1 MSALYDLNDPALAAD
16 RFGYYRRLRETDPVH
31 RTPLG
36 YWVLTRYDDVAA
48 LLRSPHSSS
57 AFPREPG
64 WAMTRGGPTCP
75 VMRSVDKWLL
85 LQDGADHR
93 RLRRLIARV
102 FTPRFID
109 RLRPRIVE
117 IVDGLL
123 DAMGDGEVDL
133 IRDLALPMPVA
144 VVGELLG
151 IPVEDRARCRDWT
164 DKVGYVLDPDVS
176 PSRRIAMNKAEP
188 EFRRYLLGLMA
199 SRRGADPEHD
209 LLSVLMRA
217 EDGEQLTEDEIVA
230 NILLIFNAGHETTVN
245 LIGNGML
252 ALLRQPEALE
262 ALRADP
268 SLMPTAVD
276 ELSRFDPPVTLATRI
291 ATADLEIGGR
301 TVPKGAHV
309 MGLLDAAGRDPERY
323 PDPDRL
329 DLART
334 EPKTLA
340 FSAGPHFCLG
350 AVLGRLEA
358 ATVFSRLLER
368 YAKIELV
375 REDLPV
381 NKHFNLH
388 GLLELPLRLTH

>member
-36 YWVLTRYDDVAA
+36 YWVLTRYDDVSA

-57 AFPREPG
+57 AFPKEPG

-102 FTPRFID
+102 FTPRFLD

-123 DAMGDGEVDL
+123 DTMGDGEVDL
-133 IRDLALPMPVA
+133 VRDLALPMPVA

-188 EFRRYLLGLMA
+188 EFRKYLLGLME

-209 LLSVLMRA
+209 LLSVLMQA

-252 ALLRQPEALE
+252 ALLKQPEALE
-262 ALRADP
+262 RLRADP

-291 ATADLEIGGR
+291 ATADLEIGGK
-301 TVPKGAHV
+301 VIPKGAHV

-323 PDPDRL
+323 PDPDVL

-358 ATVFSRLLER
+358 GTVFSHLLER
-368 YAKIELV
+368 YGKIELL

-388 GLLELPLRLTH
+388 GLMELPLRLTH

>member
-1 MSALYDLNDPALAAD
+1 M
-16 RFGYYRRLRETDPVH
+16 
-31 RTPLG
+31 
-36 YWVLTRYDDVAA
+36 
-48 LLRSPHSSS
+48 
-57 AFPREPG
+57 
-64 WAMTRGGPTCP
+64 
-75 VMRSVDKWLL
+75 
-85 LQDGADHR
+85 
-93 RLRRLIARV
+93 
-102 FTPRFID
+102 
-109 RLRPRIVE
+109 
-117 IVDGLL
+117 
-123 DAMGDGEVDL
+123 
-133 IRDLALPMPVA
+133 
-144 VVGELLG
+144 
-151 IPVEDRARCRDWT
+151 
-164 DKVGYVLDPDVS
+164 
-176 PSRRIAMNKAEP
+176 
-188 EFRRYLLGLMA
+188 
-199 SRRGADPEHD
+199 
-209 LLSVLMRA
+209 LMRA

-350 AVLGRLEA
+350 ACWGGWRRRPSSPACWSGTRRSNWSVRTCRSTSTSTCTACWSCRCASRTERPAPSRPGRCHSVRSTSRSAAITLSWRSSESEA
-358 ATVFSRLLER
+358 YIGREKISPASASVTGSDPRAARGGRSRSSCAPAR
-368 YAKIELV
+368 
-375 REDLPV
+375 
-381 NKHFNLH
+381 
-388 GLLELPLRLTH
+388 GS